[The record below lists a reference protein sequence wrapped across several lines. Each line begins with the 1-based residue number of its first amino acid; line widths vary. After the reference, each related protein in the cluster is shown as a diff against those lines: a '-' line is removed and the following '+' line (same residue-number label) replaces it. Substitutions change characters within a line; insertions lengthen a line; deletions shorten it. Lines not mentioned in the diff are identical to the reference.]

1 MPTYS
6 AADIVGRTL
15 VAKIETPVFNRPSYD
30 PAAQIITTAR
40 AGNVLGV
47 VDSWVGGTAGKPLN
61 WQFKTPAGQFYYI
74 AHDARKFDTNSLQ
87 EQGALTTQ
95 EKAEQEA
102 NANMSTGERIV
113 KSLTKIAMFTAGGL
127 ILVKALNVTLQNRRK

>member
-61 WQFKTPAGQFYYI
+61 WQFKTPTGRFYYI
-74 AHDARKFDTNSLQ
+74 QHDARKFDTNSLQ

-102 NANMSTGERIV
+102 NANMTTGERIV
-113 KSLTKIAMFTAGGL
+113 KSLTKIGMFAAAGL
-127 ILVKALNVTLQNRRK
+127 IAARLLQVALNNRK

>member
-6 AADIVGRTL
+6 ATDIIGRTL
-15 VAKIETPVFNRPSYD
+15 VARIETPVFNRPSYD
-30 PAAQIITTAR
+30 PTAQIITTAR

-61 WQFKTPAGQFYYI
+61 WQFRTPAGQFYYI
-74 AHDARKFDTNSLQ
+74 QHDARKFDTNSLQ

-113 KSLTKIAMFTAGGL
+113 KSLTKIGMFTAAGL
-127 ILVKALNVTLQNRRK
+127 IAARFLQVALNKRK